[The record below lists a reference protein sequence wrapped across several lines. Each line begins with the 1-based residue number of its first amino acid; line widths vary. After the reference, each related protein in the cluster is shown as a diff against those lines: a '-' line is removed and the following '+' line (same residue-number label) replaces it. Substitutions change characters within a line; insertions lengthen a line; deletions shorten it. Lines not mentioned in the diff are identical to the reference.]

1 MTPYALQP
9 SAVAALLLSAA
20 AVILAELSALPAPAL
35 GFHPA
40 EGEWCAKEVLG
51 HLIECEKRGFSGRI
65 HVIMQTEGSP
75 QLEGWD
81 QDAVARARKDCERE
95 WPALY
100 DEFSKLRSAS
110 VAQVGGLSPE
120 GAATIAAVRR
130 MVREGQLGPTSRVV
144 VFNTATGLRYPHLM
158 DGPVPVI
165 PGAGVID
172 EAAVARAGRAIGGGR
187 A

>member
-1 MTPYALQP
+1 MTSTALAP
-9 SAVAALLLSAA
+9 SAVAALLHSAA
-20 AVILAELSALPAPAL
+20 AVIHAELSALPAPAL

-65 HVIMQTEGSP
+65 HVIMQTEASP

-100 DEFSKLRSAS
+100 DEFSRLRTAS
-110 VAQVGGLSPE
+110 VAQVAGLSP
-120 GAATIAAVRR
+120 ADLARR
-130 MVREGQLGPTSRVV
+130 GRHPKVGVLTVADLLHEWVHHDRNHIRQMLANVQA
-144 VFNTATGLRYPHLM
+144 FAWPHM
-158 DGPVPVI
+158 GNAQRFSAP
-165 PGAGVID
+165 
-172 EAAVARAGRAIGGGR
+172 
-187 A
+187 